1 MLQLIVGGFFGDEG
15 KGKVAAYLGL
25 KDKPKLSIRTGSI
38 NAGHTVTYQNRT
50 WKLRII
56 PSAFVNKSTELA
68 LAPGTLTS
76 LEVLFRELKETEADN
91 RLFIDPNVG
100 IITEEEVKEERNDEY
115 LMKVVGS
122 TGQGVGYAEAK
133 RVLRKLKLAKHYR
146 ELEKFLCNIP
156 DKLVNYLEMMENVTV
171 EGTQGH
177 FLSLY
182 HGEYPY
188 VTSRNTTASG
198 ILSEIGIGPK
208 YVDEVIV
215 VFKSYITRVG
225 NGPLEGEISEEEAKR
240 LNLIEYGTVTGRMRR
255 VAKFN
260 IRLAKEVIR
269 INSATQVAITKLDA
283 LYKDAYKIREYD
295 KLPIEA
301 KRWLDEIQQELK
313 VPITLIGTGEDALDM
328 IDLRKEMI

>member
-1 MLQLIVGGFFGDEG
+1 
-15 KGKVAAYLGL
+15 
-25 KDKPKLSIRTGSI
+25 
-38 NAGHTVTYQNRT
+38 
-50 WKLRII
+50 
-56 PSAFVNKSTELA
+56 
-68 LAPGTLTS
+68 
-76 LEVLFRELKETEADN
+76 
-91 RLFIDPNVG
+91 
-100 IITEEEVKEERNDEY
+100 
-115 LMKVVGS
+115 
-122 TGQGVGYAEAK
+122 
-133 RVLRKLKLAKHYR
+133 RKLKLAKHYR

>member
-1 MLQLIVGGFFGDEG
+1 M
-15 KGKVAAYLGL
+15 
-25 KDKPKLSIRTGSI
+25 
-38 NAGHTVTYQNRT
+38 
-50 WKLRII
+50 
-56 PSAFVNKSTELA
+56 
-68 LAPGTLTS
+68 
-76 LEVLFRELKETEADN
+76 
-91 RLFIDPNVG
+91 
-100 IITEEEVKEERNDEY
+100 
-115 LMKVVGS
+115 
-122 TGQGVGYAEAK
+122 
-133 RVLRKLKLAKHYR
+133 
-146 ELEKFLCNIP
+146 CNIP